1 VGIKSGVEVVG
12 SLREVGSCGAG
23 RAEIGESG
31 FGDDGVRS
39 LLELESCERER
50 R

>member
-1 VGIKSGVEVVG
+1 MGIKSGVEVVG

-31 FGDDGVRS
+31 FGDNGVRS
-39 LLELESCERER
+39 LLKLEKVRER